1 MKLRMKIFWVL
12 YTLFFSFNGILM
24 IHYLVGFRFWWFI
37 FAFVSCFFIF
47 VSYYIVINKVRAFL
61 TPDFSFK
68 DWRRFCIY
76 ALLHYAVIAKLIYIC
91 LCVGTRLYDYA
102 VSFAIGGCLMYI
114 VLLYM
119 TILTTKR
126 NKNKWGRIGIMGL

>member
-24 IHYLVGFRFWWFI
+24 IHYLAGFRIWWFI

-76 ALLHYAVIAKLIYIC
+76 AVLHYAVLGRIVYGLIREVKIYSY
-91 LCVGTRLYDYA
+91 VP
-102 VSFAIGGCLMYI
+102 SFVILGCLWYI

>member
-24 IHYLVGFRFWWFI
+24 IHYLAGFRIWWFV

-47 VSYYIVINKVRAFL
+47 GSYYIVINKVRAFL
-61 TPDFSFK
+61 TPNFSFK

-76 ALLHYAVIAKLIYIC
+76 AVLHYAMIAKLIYIC

-102 VSFAIGGCLMYI
+102 VSFAIGGSLLYV
-114 VLLYM
+114 VLLWL
-119 TILTTKR
+119 TLITTK
-126 NKNKWGRIGIMGL
+126 KNMEGVRIGIMGL